1 MIDYKTCQQK
11 HIITDRNISQQL
23 ITR

>member
-11 HIITDRNISQQL
+11 HIITERNISQ
-23 ITR
+23 